1 MRRQPESPS
10 RMTLEVPLTL
20 VPIEALPVNDLP
32 TGAGWLFEPK
42 YDGFRCLLFRDGDT
56 IQLQS
61 RRQRPLGRYFPEVI
75 EATRNLPIERL
86 VFDGELIIPDQPFDA
101 LQLRL
106 HPAASRVQMLSRE
119 HPAQVVVF
127 DLLANGQGQSLLDR
141 SFTERRAAL
150 EAALKR
156 LGKASSFVLSKA
168 TTSADTARKWL
179 RDVGHGL
186 DGIMAKRLDLPYRP
200 GERMMQKFKL
210 WKTVDCVVGGIY
222 YRPNTNSVEYLLMG
236 LYDDVGR
243 LNYVG
248 RCGVGDNGHEIG
260 KLLKPLIGGSG
271 FTGNAPGGKS
281 RWSSGRERKPVPLKP
296 QLVAEV
302 SADHIENGRFR
313 HGSRL
318 VRWRDDKEPTA
329 CTMDQI
335 I

>member
-1 MRRQPESPS
+1 
-10 RMTLEVPLTL
+10 MTLEVSHSL
-20 VPIEALPVNDLP
+20 VPMEALPVDDLP
-32 TGAGWLFEPK
+32 GGVGWLFEPK
-42 YDGFRCLLFRDGDT
+42 YDGFRCVLFRDGDA
-56 IQLQS
+56 INLQS

-75 EATRNLPIERL
+75 KAAHDLSIEHFA
-86 VFDGELIIPDQPFDA
+86 FDGELIIPDQPFDT

-141 SFTERRAAL
+141 PFRDRRAAL
-150 EAALKR
+150 EAAFGR
-156 LGKASSFVLSKA
+156 IGKTSSFVLSKA
-168 TTSADTARKWL
+168 TTSHDTARKWL
-179 RDVGHGL
+179 KDVGHGL
-186 DGIMAKRLDLPYRP
+186 DGIVAKRLELSYRP
-200 GERMMQKFKL
+200 GERVMQKFKL
-210 WKTVDCVVGGIY
+210 WQTVDCVVGGIY

-236 LYDDVGR
+236 LYDGAGR

-271 FTGNAPGGKS
+271 FTGNAPGRKS
-281 RWSSGRERKPVPLKP
+281 RWSSGRERKPVPLEP
-296 QLVAEV
+296 RLVAEV

-318 VRWRDDKEPTA
+318 IRWRDDKEPTA
-329 CTMDQI
+329 CTMEQI
-335 I
+335 SRR

>member
-1 MRRQPESPS
+1 
-10 RMTLEVPLTL
+10 MTLEVHHSL
-20 VPIEALPVNDLP
+20 VPMEALPVDDLP
-32 TGAGWLFEPK
+32 SGADWLFEPK

-56 IQLQS
+56 IHLQS

-75 EATRNLPIERL
+75 DAAGDLSVERF

-106 HPAASRVQMLSRE
+106 HPAASRVQKLSRE
-119 HPAQVVVF
+119 HPAQIVVF
-127 DLLANGQGQSLLDR
+127 DLLTDEQGHALLDR
-141 SFTERRAAL
+141 PFRERRAAL
-150 EAALKR
+150 EDAFKR
-156 LGKASSFVLSKA
+156 IGKTSSFVLSMA
-168 TTSADTARKWL
+168 TTSPDTARKWL
-179 RDVGHGL
+179 KRVGHGL
-186 DGIMAKRLDLPYRP
+186 DGIVAKRLELPYRP
-200 GERMMQKFKL
+200 GERVMQKFKL

-222 YRPNTNSVEYLLMG
+222 YKPNTTSVEYLLMG
-236 LYDDVGR
+236 LYDDAGR
-243 LNYVG
+243 LNYIG

-281 RWSSGRERKPVPLKP
+281 RWSSGRERKPVPLEP
-296 QLVAEV
+296 RLVAEV

-318 VRWRDDKEPTA
+318 IRWRDDKEPTA

-335 I
+335 VGR

>member
-1 MRRQPESPS
+1 
-10 RMTLEVPLTL
+10 MTLEVPLTL
-20 VPIEALPVNDLP
+20 VPMEALPVNDLP
-32 TGAGWLFEPK
+32 SGAGWLFEPK

-56 IQLQS
+56 IHLQS

-75 EATRNLPIERL
+75 EAGRDLPVERF

-127 DLLANGQGQSLLDR
+127 DHLANGQGQSLLGR
-141 SFTERRAAL
+141 PFRERRAAL
-150 EAALKR
+150 EAACR
-156 LGKASSFVLSKA
+156 RIGKASSFVLSRA
-168 TTSADTARKWL
+168 TTSPDTARKWL
-179 RDVGHGL
+179 KDVGHGL
-186 DGIMAKRLDLPYRP
+186 DGIVAKRLDLPYRP
-200 GERMMQKFKL
+200 GERVMQKFKL

-222 YRPNTNSVEYLLMG
+222 YKPNTTSVEYLLMG
-236 LYDDVGR
+236 LYDDAGR
-243 LNYVG
+243 LNYIG

-281 RWSSGRERKPVPLKP
+281 RWASGRERKPVPLEP
-296 QLVAEV
+296 RLVAEV

-318 VRWRDDKEPTA
+318 IRWRDDKEPTA
-329 CTMDQI
+329 CTLDQI
-335 I
+335 SR